1 MKKQKKN
8 VSIQIFTC
16 EYFFSSSFFELRII
30 YESIMVKLTEDIH
43 TRKIKVSER
52 REANVK

>member
-1 MKKQKKN
+1 MKKQQKMYQFKYLPVN
-8 VSIQIFTC
+8 ISFRLL
-16 EYFFSSSFFELRII
+16 FFELRII